1 MYLIDVQQALE
12 VAEQISKKIQTLSSE
27 QEIETEVL
35 MISLIWAAIG
45 IGVASGEI
53 DEETMRSG
61 LHLAIDS
68 ALEEF
73 PETQTVH

>member
-1 MYLIDVQQALE
+1 
-12 VAEQISKKIQTLSSE
+12 
-27 QEIETEVL
+27 